1 MNKTTK
7 KSMFYRLIFSTGFY
21 LATLFLV
28 SQATLAQTTTGPGS
42 TAPATA
48 TPTATG
54 KGTAAAPATTTNKG
68 TQAIPKTQPRIEN
81 GGQNGGQKT
90 IATTG
95 IAGANADS
103 ITNLQ
108 AIEDAQKARDLA
120 LLRKKIFGTEIFNS
134 PALTFE
140 PNINMATPR
149 DYTIGPGDELMVY
162 IYGYSQ
168 MRYTLTVNSDGF
180 VFLEKS
186 VAGAVQ
192 LSGRTIE
199 QAQKELIQRLQ
210 PHFLNL
216 GMPGSGA
223 STFLQITLGRNRTIR
238 VQILGEVVTPGTYTI
253 SSLSTA
259 LNALYN
265 AGGPNEIGTFRDI
278 KVVRHNSVVA
288 HLDLYDLVLKGS
300 LPSDIRLQDN
310 DVIQVSPYLK
320 RIDLQGNFKRP
331 SLYEL
336 LPNEKLNKAIEFAGG
351 FADNAYTYRLKV
363 YGNTAKEKKITDVLS
378 DQFDKY
384 IPVNGD
390 VMAAEGIL
398 TRYENMVTIAGA
410 VYRPG
415 AFSLDQNK
423 TLLQLIKNS
432 DGLKGDAFVG
442 RINVIRTREDLSVD
456 NISINLA
463 DVINKKIDD
472 LELQREDQVYIPS
485 KFELREAATIDIQ
498 GEVNKGPKFSIPYT
512 ANLTLEDAIIQAGG
526 FRESA
531 LASQVEVVRRKRDVN
546 VQSADAQ
553 IADVKLF
560 NINRDLTLDG
570 NDSHYALE
578 PFDQIIVRTST
589 NYQAQVFA
597 NIEGEVVSPG
607 IYGIKTKD
615 ERISDLVARS
625 GGLTAQAYQNGATLI
640 RKVRLSA
647 DEIEQRQRAVNE
659 LADDTRKGVFQV
671 ETVTNN
677 KPEAIDINFAKIINN
692 PGGAEDIILQDGDI
706 VRIPKRLETV
716 RLQGELLLPKTVK
729 YRNGNFM
736 DYIAQAGGFTATS
749 LKRKSYVIYPNG
761 SIDRTRKFL
770 FVNIYPKIEPGSEII
785 VPVRTGSDLLTAQR
799 NVQILTGLTQG
810 ITTFLLAILAIR
822 NIK

>member
-1 MNKTTK
+1 MNKATK
-7 KSMFYRLIFSTGFY
+7 KSMFCRLIFSI
-21 LATLFLV
+21 LFSLTSIFIV
-28 SQATLAQTTTGPGS
+28 SQATLAQTATGQGSSPQGQAPSAATTQAAKS
-42 TAPATA
+42 AAASAAPAANKGA
-48 TPTATG
+48 TPTTQQRVENGLQVQTKIPAATG
-54 KGTAAAPATTTNKG
+54 TK
-68 TQAIPKTQPRIEN
+68 I
-81 GGQNGGQKT
+81 
-90 IATTG
+90 
-95 IAGANADS
+95 DS

-108 AIEDAQKARDLA
+108 ATEDAQKARDLA
-120 LLRKKIFGTEIFNS
+120 VLRKKIFGTQIFNN

-140 PNINMATPR
+140 PNANLATPR

-168 MRYTLTVNSDGF
+168 MRYTLLVNSDGF

-216 GMPGSGA
+216 GMPGSSA

-265 AGGPNEIGTFRDI
+265 AGGPNEIGTFRDVR
-278 KVVRHNSVVA
+278 VVRRNSVIA
-288 HLDLYDLVLKGS
+288 HLDLYELILKGS

-310 DVIQVSPYLK
+310 DVVQVSPYQK

-331 SLYEL
+331 AFYEL
-336 LPNEKLNKAIEFAGG
+336 LPNEKLNKAIDFAGG
-351 FADNAYTYRLKV
+351 FTDNAYTDRLKI
-363 YGNTAKEKKITDVLS
+363 YGNTSKEKKITDVLA

-384 IPVNGD
+384 VPKNGD
-390 VMAAEGIL
+390 VMAAEAIL
-398 TRYENMVTIAGA
+398 ARFENMVTINGS

-423 TLLQLIKNS
+423 TLLQLIKNA
-432 DGLKGDAFVG
+432 DGLKGDAFIG
-442 RINVIRTREDLSVD
+442 RVNVVRTREDLSVD

-463 DVINKKIDD
+463 DVINKKVDD
-472 LELQREDQVYIPS
+472 LELQREDQVYILS
-485 KFELREAATIDIQ
+485 KFELREGATIVIQ
-498 GEVNKGPKFSIPYT
+498 GEVTKGPEFTVPFTS
-512 ANLTLEDAIIQAGG
+512 NLTLEDAIIQAGG

-531 LASQVEVVRRKRDVN
+531 SATQVEVVRRKRDVN
-546 VQSADAQ
+546 VQSVDAQ

-560 NINRDLTLDG
+560 NVNRDLTLDG
-570 NDSHYALE
+570 NDSRFVLE
-578 PFDQIIVRTST
+578 PFDQIIVRKST

-597 NIEGEVVSPG
+597 TIEGEIVSPG

-615 ERISDLVARS
+615 ERMSDLVVRA
-625 GGLTAQAYQNGATLI
+625 GGLTAQAYLNGATLI
-640 RKVRLSA
+640 RKIKLSP

-659 LADDTRKGVFQV
+659 LADDAKKGTFNV
-671 ETVTNN
+671 ETVTND
-677 KPEAIDINFAKIINN
+677 KPEAIGINFAKVMAN
-692 PGGAEDIILQDGDI
+692 PGGAEDIILQDGDV

-716 RLQGELLLPKTVK
+716 RLQGEVLMPTTTK

-770 FVNIYPKIEPGSEII
+770 FVNIYPRIEPGSEII
-785 VPVRTGSDLLTAQR
+785 VPVRTGSDLLSAQR
-799 NVQILTGLTQG
+799 NVQVLTGITQG
-810 ITTFLLAILAIR
+810 ISAFLLALLALK